1 MQVVSRQL
9 ANPLLAPDFSAAPQ
23 RASSPRRLSDWE
35 LLGPPLSSFER
46 AGGGAQAC
54 KPTS

>member
-35 LLGPPLSSFER
+35 LLGPLLSSFER